1 MVATT
6 FIGSKVAGVAY
17 ICYPATCYL
26 LPTGC
31 LLPMLWK
38 ARINNSNNQKG
49 CNVMAPTNDQK
60 EKFIDLRARGYSF
73 DKIAPEIGVSKP
85 TLLKWQEEFKR
96 EIANLEFIDFQ
107 TLLEQHRLNRRARFE
122 ETASLLEKVNKAI
135 EGKDLNSERLKDLLK
150 MKEGLE
156 ESLGKLKRGSIAYT
170 GIIEKEDTFLPLDG
184 EETEITL
191 NLD

>member
-1 MVATT
+1 
-6 FIGSKVAGVAY
+6 
-17 ICYPATCYL
+17 
-26 LPTGC
+26 
-31 LLPMLWK
+31 
-38 ARINNSNNQKG
+38 
-49 CNVMAPTNDQK
+49 MAPTNDQK